1 MTKLKYPAITI
12 CKDKG
17 FADPGEYLRSV
28 FNNFQLTYTYNK
40 EKCTD
45 GEDGSCS
52 DNGTCEATSL
62 LRNHYQQYI
71 GSCDRTCHR
80 NEHCSYENGDGIQT
94 AWWPKFYS
102 TRPDENPIETSKNLN
117 IDGSLQNPNVYSI
130 LWIEAIM
137 KALNIW
143 QHRMPRQVRICNQ
156 TGRDC
161 WIFALPSPNVSPILL
176 PDPVLHSICTSLTS
190 AYLLLLGT

>member
-40 EKCTD
+40 ERCTD

-52 DNGTCEATSL
+52 DNGTCDATSL
-62 LRNHYQQYI
+62 LRDHYQQYI

-80 NEHCSYENGDGIQT
+80 NEHCLNENNET
-94 AWWPKFYS
+94 TWWPKFYYTKS
-102 TRPDENPIETSKNLN
+102 DENPVDTSQHRH
-117 IDGSLQNPNVYSI
+117 IDGRLRDPNMYSI

-143 QHRMPRQVRICNQ
+143 QHRMPRQVRI
-156 TGRDC
+156 
-161 WIFALPSPNVSPILL
+161 
-176 PDPVLHSICTSLTS
+176 
-190 AYLLLLGT
+190 